1 MTSSPLEN
9 ALQVP
14 GRVISLHQ
22 VLSSEFGMVIDTD
35 NAGIE
40 GACPV
45 GTVC

>member
-1 MTSSPLEN
+1 MTFFPTGEGTVVL
-9 ALQVP
+9 

-22 VLSSEFGMVIDTD
+22 VLSSELGMVIDTD

-45 GTVC
+45 GTVG